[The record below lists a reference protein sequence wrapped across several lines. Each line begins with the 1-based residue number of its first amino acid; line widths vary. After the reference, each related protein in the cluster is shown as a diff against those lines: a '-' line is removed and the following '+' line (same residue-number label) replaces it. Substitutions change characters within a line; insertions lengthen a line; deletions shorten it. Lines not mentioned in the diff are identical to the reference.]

1 MDTYSLGVSCACMQC
16 TLVGP
21 VDLVDLVYL
30 VYLVDSVDLV
40 DSVYLVDLV
49 LVVLVDMVDLS
60 AHNHACHNPHQDQ
73 HLKQCTTPIL
83 HHHLVPCSL
92 QVSHLWLA
100 PVLHLLLHASKHKW
114 ENRPLLHQG
123 IALGWVMYWRAV
135 RVHVHIHILSQPY
148 LHV

>member
-1 MDTYSLGVSCACMQC
+1 MLAMQC
-16 TLVGP
+16 TLVGL
-21 VDLVDLVYL
+21 VGLVDLVYL
-30 VYLVDSVDLV
+30 VYLVDSVDLVDLVDLV

-60 AHNHACHNPHQDQ
+60 VPSHACHNPHQDQ
-73 HLKQCTTPIL
+73 HWKQCTTPIL

-92 QVSHLWLA
+92 QVSRLWLA

-123 IALGWVMYWRAV
+123 IALG
-135 RVHVHIHILSQPY
+135 
-148 LHV
+148 